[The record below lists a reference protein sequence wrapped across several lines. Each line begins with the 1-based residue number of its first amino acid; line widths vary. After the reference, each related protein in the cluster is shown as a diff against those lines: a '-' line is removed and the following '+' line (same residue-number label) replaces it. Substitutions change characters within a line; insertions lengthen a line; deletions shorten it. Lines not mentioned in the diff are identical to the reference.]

1 MRKSIFHSR
10 NDKLNVLV
18 GSIFQAKKRK
28 MKRDSREEKSIGI
41 VVFNNDKIRVKIPK
55 KQRRSKSE
63 TPLAS
68 SSARGQQC
76 NGSYDSMETGPGRY
90 VKREQ
95 IEGVLSLYF

>member
-1 MRKSIFHSR
+1 MFWLEVFF
-10 NDKLNVLV
+10 KL
-18 GSIFQAKKRK
+18 KKRK

-68 SSARGQQC
+68 SSARGQHC

-90 VKREQ
+90 VKREL
-95 IEGVLSLYF
+95 I

>member
-1 MRKSIFHSR
+1 MFLLEVFF
-10 NDKLNVLV
+10 KL
-18 GSIFQAKKRK
+18 KKRK
-28 MKRDSREEKSIGI
+28 MKRDSGEEKSIGI

-55 KQRRSKSE
+55 KQRRSRSE
-63 TPLAS
+63 TPLVS
-68 SSARGQQC
+68 SSARGQHC